1 MSTEV
6 AAPEQMIRV
15 LVVDDEPNL
24 QVLLKTVL
32 TKEQWEVLTVGSG
45 AEAVVQAREFQPH
58 LIVLD
63 VILPDIDGM
72 QVLETIRAEGNEAMV
87 LFLTAN
93 SDVEDRIEGIAAGG
107 DDYVTKPFS
116 IKEVVVRL
124 HALLRRSSA
133 FAHDSRSKLR
143 VGSLELD
150 EDSFT
155 VCRAGHQIQLTVT
168 EFSLLKFLMSRA
180 GSVVTKN
187 EILKEVWDR
196 EEDDNSNLVELYISY
211 LRKKIDADS
220 DPMIH
225 TIRGA
230 GYVLKS
236 DIPT

>member
-1 MSTEV
+1 MV
-6 AAPEQMIRV
+6 RV
-15 LVVDDEPNL
+15 LVVDDEPSL

-32 TKEQWEVLTVGSG
+32 LKEGWDVVTVGTG
-45 AEAVVQAREFQPH
+45 AEAVLQAREFRPH

-72 QVLETIRAEGNEAMV
+72 QVLETIRREGNDAMV

-93 SDVEDRIEGIAAGG
+93 SDVEDRIDGIAAGG

-124 HALLRRSSA
+124 HALLRRSTVLSP
-133 FAHDSRSKLR
+133 SSKGQLH

-150 EDSFT
+150 ENSFT
-155 VCRAGHQIQLTVT
+155 VTRGERHVQLTVT
-168 EFSLLKFLMSRA
+168 EFSLLKFLMSKA
-180 GSVVTKN
+180 GSIVTKS
-187 EILKEVWDR
+187 EILKEVWGR

-211 LRKKIDADS
+211 LRKKIDADAN
-220 DPMIH
+220 PMIH

-236 DIPT
+236 DIPS

>member
-1 MSTEV
+1 MKSELV
-6 AAPEQMIRV
+6 KSEQTIRV
-15 LVVDDEPNL
+15 LIVDDEPNL
-24 QVLLKTVL
+24 QILLKTVL
-32 TKEQWEVLTVGSG
+32 AKEGWDVLAVGTG
-45 AEAVVQAREFQPH
+45 AEAVLQAREFHPH

-72 QVLETIRAEGNEAMV
+72 QVLETIRGEENEAMV

-93 SDVEDRIEGIAAGG
+93 SDVEDRIDGIAAGG

-124 HALLRRSSA
+124 QALLRRSRELS
-133 FAHDSRSKLR
+133 HEGKSQLR
-143 VGSLELD
+143 VGTLKLD

-155 VCRAGHQIQLTVT
+155 VTRGSRHVQLTVT
-168 EFSLLKFLMSRA
+168 EFSLLKFLMVHA
-180 GSVVTKN
+180 GSVITKS

-211 LRKKIDADS
+211 LRKKIDTDE

-236 DIPT
+236 DLLL